1 MELVFLAIGLVAGL
15 VIGWLLKSNKGQE
28 KGDSISLSLFNEIK
42 SDSKKK
48 DAEINDLTAS
58 LAKAEQWGEDLNQKL
73 KDQKIELE
81 KLQEHFRLEF
91 RNLSN
96 TILEDKSRRFL
107 EMNEQKVGE
116 ILKPLKERITAFEQ
130 KVEHSSQ
137 NTLKWNTELKE
148 QIKSL
153 AEANQ
158 KIANDAN
165 ALALALKGDKKMQG
179 NWGELQLEMIL
190 EKAGLQEG
198 IHFRKEVSLKDEEG
212 SRFRPDFIINLPDSK
227 HLVIDSKVSLV
238 AYEQYFNAENEDDQ
252 NTYLKA
258 HIQALNNH
266 ISQLSHKNYQKLHG
280 INSPDYI
287 MLFVPIEPALYLA
300 LNKDAALYEKA
311 LNANI
316 VLVSTGTLL
325 ATLRTISYIWKQEN
339 QKRNVLEIAKESGAL
354 YDKFVGFLNDMEG
367 IGKKLTDAQ
376 NDYEEAM
383 KKLSTSP
390 KKGTTIIGRIENLK
404 ELGAEASKQI
414 DAKFLG

>member
-1 MELVFLAIGLVAGL
+1 MELVFLAIGLIAGFA
-15 VIGWLLKSNKGQE
+15 IGWLLNSGKKHEQS
-28 KGDSISLSLFNEIK
+28 DSISVSLYNELKVEAK
-42 SDSKKK
+42 SK
-48 DAEINDLTAS
+48 DAEINELTAS
-58 LAKAEQWGEDLNQKL
+58 LAKAEQWDEDLNQKL
-73 KDQKIELE
+73 KDQKTELE

-153 AEANQ
+153 AIANQ

-179 NWGELQLEMIL
+179 NWGELQLELIL
-190 EKAGLQEG
+190 EKAGLQDG
-198 IHFRKEVSLKDEEG
+198 IHYRKEVSLKDEEG
-212 SRFRPDFIINLPDSK
+212 SRFRPDFIINLPDGK

-238 AYEQYFNAENEDDQ
+238 AYDQYFNAENENDQ
-252 NTYLKA
+252 STYLKS
-258 HIQALNNH
+258 HIQAINNH
-266 ISQLSHKNYQKLHG
+266 ISQLSNKNYQKLHG

-300 LNKDAALYEKA
+300 LNKEAGLYEKA

-339 QKRNVLEIAKESGAL
+339 QKRNVIEIAKESGAL

-367 IGKKLTDAQ
+367 IGKKLGDAQ
-376 NDYEEAM
+376 SDYDEAM

-414 DAKFLG
+414 DDKYLG

>member
-15 VIGWLLKSNKGQE
+15 VIGWLLKSSKRQE
-28 KGDSISLSLFNEIK
+28 QGNAVSLLLYNDLKDE
-42 SDSKKK
+42 SKRK
-48 DAEINDLTAS
+48 DAEINELTAS

-73 KDQKIELE
+73 KDQKTELE

-96 TILEDKSRRFL
+96 SILEDKSRRFL

-116 ILKPLKERITAFEQ
+116 ILKPLKERISAFEQ

-148 QIKSL
+148 QIRSL

-158 KIANDAN
+158 KIAHDAN

-190 EKAGLQEG
+190 EKAGLQDG
-198 IHFRKEVSLKDEEG
+198 IHYRKEVSLKGEDG
-212 SRFRPDFIINLPDSK
+212 SRFRPDFIINLPESK

-238 AYEQYFNAENEDDQ
+238 AYEQYFNANDETDKNI
-252 NTYLKA
+252 YLKA

-266 ISQLSHKNYQKLHG
+266 ISQLSNKNYQKLHG

-287 MLFVPIEPALYLA
+287 ILFVPIEPALYLA
-300 LNKDAALYEKA
+300 LNKDASLYEKA

-339 QKRNVLEIAKESGAL
+339 QKRNVIEIAKESGAL

-376 NDYEEAM
+376 SDYEEAM

-414 DAKFLG
+414 DAKYLE

>member
-1 MELVFLAIGLVAGL
+1 
-15 VIGWLLKSNKGQE
+15 
-28 KGDSISLSLFNEIK
+28 
-42 SDSKKK
+42 
-48 DAEINDLTAS
+48 
-58 LAKAEQWGEDLNQKL
+58 
-73 KDQKIELE
+73 
-81 KLQEHFRLEF
+81 
-91 RNLSN
+91 
-96 TILEDKSRRFL
+96 
-107 EMNEQKVGE
+107 MNEQKVGE
-116 ILKPLKERITAFEQ
+116 ILKPLKERISAFEQ
-130 KVEHSSQ
+130 KVEHSNQ

-367 IGKKLTDAQ
+367 IGKKLNDAQ

-414 DAKFLG
+414 DAKYLG